1 MKHTILA
8 QLRSAPVVTS
18 LAIGLFVLAVAFWGR
33 DAGSGPT
40 GRSARISDVQA
51 VLYDG
56 EVEFSADVD
65 LATRWGRVAFGM
77 KELSIRSALVDLLK
91 TKSRYMVSTTTS
103 REALRREMLRTVN
116 RILGGGRATEVRL
129 PRFEML

>member
-18 LAIGLFVLAVAFWGR
+18 LAIGLVVLAVAFWGR

-65 LATRWGRVAFGM
+65 LSTRWGRVAFGM
-77 KELSIRSALVDLLK
+77 KELSIRSALVDLLRS
-91 TKSRYMVSTTTS
+91 KSRYMVSSSTA
-103 REALRREMLRTVN
+103 RESLRQEMLGAVN
-116 RILGGGRATEVRL
+116 GVIGHGRATDLRL
-129 PRFEML
+129 PLFDLM

>member
-18 LAIGLFVLAVAFWGR
+18 LAIGLVVLAVAFWGR

-65 LATRWGRVAFGM
+65 LSTRWGRVAFGM

-91 TKSRYMVSTTTS
+91 SKSRYMVSTTTS

-116 RILGGGRATEVRL
+116 GIIGNGRATEVRL
-129 PRFEML
+129 PRFELL